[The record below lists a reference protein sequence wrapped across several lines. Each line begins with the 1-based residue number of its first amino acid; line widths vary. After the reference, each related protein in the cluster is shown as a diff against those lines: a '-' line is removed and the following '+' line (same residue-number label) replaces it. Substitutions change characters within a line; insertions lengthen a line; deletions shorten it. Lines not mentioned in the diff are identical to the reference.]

1 MKEYN
6 KILFPATIFA
16 SGKSIVEHFSNVRLT
31 NVRNETGVNL
41 IHRKHSNRL

>member
-16 SGKSIVEHFSNVRLT
+16 SGKSIVEHFSNVKFIH
-31 NVRNETGVNL
+31 VRNETGVNL
-41 IHRKHSNRL
+41 IRRKHANRL